1 MPKGIVVGVFVLLFF
16 WYKYNQKQRRLL
28 VEAEAKRSM
37 VQETKKID
45 ENLINDFNAEL
56 LMRLHETGEHAPSS
70 ALLNGIFSIRVA
82 ITNHRSRLNDFN
94 KLVDDVVIIGNDMLK
109 NYI

>member
-1 MPKGIVVGVFVLLFF
+1 MTDLVIKNQHLEILSPTSLNIVTFR
-16 WYKYNQKQRRLL
+16 YIN
-28 VEAEAKRSM
+28 
-37 VQETKKID
+37 KKID

-109 NYI
+109 DYI